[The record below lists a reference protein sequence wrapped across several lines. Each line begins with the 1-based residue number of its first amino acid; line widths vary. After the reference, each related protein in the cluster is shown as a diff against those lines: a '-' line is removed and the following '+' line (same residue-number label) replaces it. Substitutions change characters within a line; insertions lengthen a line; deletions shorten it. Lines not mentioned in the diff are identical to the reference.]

1 MKKVPEQVITLPE
14 IGMVSCGF
22 NHTLAVSIDGLTA
35 FAFGD
40 GDHGKLGLGHCTSR
54 NSPTVIEGLEGKTI
68 KKIGAGKNFS
78 VFLTYDGQ
86 VLTCGFQEWTGLP
99 ESLSKLNKPC
109 QILSLENVKI
119 VDIGVGSEHVLALT
133 DQGEVYG
140 WGNNFNSQLGLEPGI
155 YGDLVAKPILINFL
169 NNSSASPIGN
179 TTNSSTKNIQQ
190 VSAGNLHS
198 VIYSS
203 PLLTPKSLKSYGIP
217 EKIPEKFETIQHI
230 PVRDLQERL
239 ISLNEISN
247 LVKTSWRL
255 LPRDYTGGFT
265 NNNKNIFDFKNQP
278 LSLNSV
284 RQILNPS
291 VYQLPLVRTLQSTMT
306 IGKTKKFAFKIQDQ
320 FIFSFS
326 NFTKKI
332 LVLVWHRLLL
342 FS

>member
-1 MKKVPEQVITLPE
+1 MYYFF
-14 IGMVSCGF
+14 F
-22 NHTLAVSIDGLTA
+22 NIA
-35 FAFGD
+35 
-40 GDHGKLGLGHCTSR
+40 
-54 NSPTVIEGLEGKTI
+54 VIEGLEGKTI
-68 KKIGAGKNFS
+68 IKIGAGKNFS
-78 VFLTYDGQ
+78 VFLTDDGQ
-86 VLTCGFQEWTGLP
+86 VLTCGFLEWTGLNN

-109 QILSLENVKI
+109 QVPSLENVKI

-155 YGDLVAKPILINFL
+155 YGDLVTKPILINF
-169 NNSSASPIGN
+169 NSSG
-179 TTNSSTKNIQQ
+179 NSSKKLIQQ

-203 PLLTPKSLKSYGIP
+203 PFLTPKSLKSYGTP
-217 EKIPEKFETIQHI
+217 DKIPEKFETIQHI

-265 NNNKNIFDFKNQP
+265 NNNNKNNHDLLKNQP
-278 LSLNSV
+278 LSLNNV

-306 IGKTKKFAFKIQDQ
+306 IGKKRAFK
-320 FIFSFS
+320 
-326 NFTKKI
+326 K
-332 LVLVWHRLLL
+332 
-342 FS
+342 

>member
-1 MKKVPEQVITLPE
+1 ME
-14 IGMVSCGF
+14 IW
-22 NHTLAVSIDGLTA
+22 
-35 FAFGD
+35 
-40 GDHGKLGLGHCTSR
+40 
-54 NSPTVIEGLEGKTI
+54 
-68 KKIGAGKNFS
+68 
-78 VFLTYDGQ
+78 
-86 VLTCGFQEWTGLP
+86 FQTQL
-99 ESLSKLNKPC
+99 
-109 QILSLENVKI
+109 NVKI

-169 NNSSASPIGN
+169 NTSSASPIGN

-265 NNNKNIFDFKNQP
+265 NNNKNIYDLKNQP

-306 IGKTKKFAFKIQDQ
+306 IAKQALQQVTVKRYLKTVKSRRRCSRHRFTWNNNDFSGDDNDEEIPKTNTNYGPEATIFAQVSNQVMKIDFQTLRLPSQ
-320 FIFSFS
+320 AW
-326 NFTKKI
+326 KVK
-332 LVLVWHRLLL
+332 LVGEGADDAGG
-342 FS
+342 

>member
-1 MKKVPEQVITLPE
+1 M
-14 IGMVSCGF
+14 
-22 NHTLAVSIDGLTA
+22 
-35 FAFGD
+35 
-40 GDHGKLGLGHCTSR
+40 
-54 NSPTVIEGLEGKTI
+54 
-68 KKIGAGKNFS
+68 
-78 VFLTYDGQ
+78 FLTDDGQ
-86 VLTCGFQEWTGLP
+86 VLTCGFQEWTGLN

-109 QILSLENVKI
+109 QVPSLENVKV

-155 YGDLVAKPILINFL
+155 YGDLVSKPILINFSPSSG
-169 NNSSASPIGN
+169 NSKKI
-179 TTNSSTKNIQQ
+179 IQQ

-203 PLLTPKSLKSYGIP
+203 PSLTPKSLKSYGTP
-217 EKIPEKFETIQHI
+217 DKIPEKFETIQHI

-239 ISLNEISN
+239 IRLNEISN

-265 NNNKNIFDFKNQP
+265 NNNKNNHDLKNQP
-278 LSLNSV
+278 LSMNSV

-306 IGKTKKFAFKIQDQ
+306 IGKKDAFK
-320 FIFSFS
+320 
-326 NFTKKI
+326 K
-332 LVLVWHRLLL
+332 
-342 FS
+342 